1 MSFSNPFGCGP
12 GTPCRDILNQI
23 NTYDNP
29 KYYPT
34 AESYLSC
41 FPVQQ
46 VPCSAI
52 THCISGGT
60 GGSVTPILISSNS
73 MYISNPAQNSKYIGN
88 KTAGF
93 SGSEWN
99 ITASGVINV
108 GAQNCGVPLPHSIN
122 GSVSDAINVCGNLY
136 MVDNRTTS
144 TVVITVSVFECSES
158 IDATLVDLGSI
169 TLSCESG
176 TNECWSIDVDSGS
189 GALTECTTHLLIS
202 IQVTSDA
209 TPTII
214 KSSYKATIENVA

>member
-23 NTYDNP
+23 NTYNNP

-52 THCISGGT
+52 THCISGST

-73 MYISNPAQNSKYIGN
+73 LYIGPVTQN
-88 KTAGF
+88 NRYIGHRNTGF
-93 SGSEWN
+93 SGSEWD
-99 ITASGVINV
+99 ITTRGTIPLS
-108 GAQNCGVPLPHSIN
+108 AQNCGVPLPHSIN
-122 GSVSDAINVCGNLY
+122 ASVSDAINVCGNLY
-136 MVDNRTTS
+136 VVGNTSTS

-158 IDATLVDLGSI
+158 VDATLVDLGST
-169 TLSCESG
+169 TLNCDSG

-189 GALTECTTHLLIS
+189 SALTECTTHLVIS

-209 TPTII
+209 VPTSI